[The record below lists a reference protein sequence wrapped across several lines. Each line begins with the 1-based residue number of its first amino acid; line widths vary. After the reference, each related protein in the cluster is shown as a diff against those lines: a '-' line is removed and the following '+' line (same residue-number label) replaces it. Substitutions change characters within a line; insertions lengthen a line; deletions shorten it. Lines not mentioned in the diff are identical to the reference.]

1 MQGEHPAD
9 RLIREMIATR
19 RRATPEEVA
28 AIVARM
34 ANAPF
39 DRRIVPVRVVERGVA
54 YQGHS
59 LGAREDSLRYH
70 LIKRVAIN
78 EQWADG
84 ATIHS
89 YLADLRQAV
98 LAPTAR
104 LLVYERRGGAI
115 AATITPTSDVLESA
129 RQGSGSLPNLLVI
142 YAVDR
147 GAVITGYQFSTWEK
161 TGLPEEVIWLK

>member
-70 LIKRVAIN
+70 L
-78 EQWADG
+78 
-84 ATIHS
+84 
-89 YLADLRQAV
+89 
-98 LAPTAR
+98 
-104 LLVYERRGGAI
+104 
-115 AATITPTSDVLESA
+115 
-129 RQGSGSLPNLLVI
+129 
-142 YAVDR
+142 
-147 GAVITGYQFSTWEK
+147 TGYQFSTWEK